1 MDKTT
6 GIMGHDVAATE
17 THIAFHSATESKP
30 SHLEP
35 DSLLI
40 PWALSRRQ
48 SGLRV
53 FWQEDAP
60 KPPVMNSRR
69 RAALVAKRGL
79 DIVGALIGLLVLA
92 PLLAITA
99 ICVKLTDRGPVFF
112 RQTRVGREGKAFEI
126 LKFRSMHWDRCDISG
141 VAQTVAKDHRVTP
154 IGSFIRRTSID
165 ELPQL
170 INVLTGDMSLVGPRP
185 HVRGMLAAGIPY
197 EKLVPQYDF
206 RHEMRPGLTGWAQ
219 CNGLR
224 GPTVDP
230 NKALQRVGH
239 DFAYIQNFSL
249 WLDAKILLKTIA
261 TELLSST
268 AH

>member
-92 PLLAITA
+92 PLL
-99 ICVKLTDRGPVFF
+99 DRKS
-112 RQTRVGREGKAFEI
+112 TR
-126 LKFRSMHWDRCDISG
+126 LNSS
-141 VAQTVAKDHRVTP
+141 
-154 IGSFIRRTSID
+154 
-165 ELPQL
+165 
-170 INVLTGDMSLVGPRP
+170 
-185 HVRGMLAAGIPY
+185 HVRISYAVFCL
-197 EKLVPQYDF
+197 KKKK
-206 RHEMRPGLTGWAQ
+206 T
-219 CNGLR
+219 
-224 GPTVDP
+224 
-230 NKALQRVGH
+230 KRVR
-239 DFAYIQNFSL
+239 
-249 WLDAKILLKTIA
+249 
-261 TELLSST
+261 
-268 AH
+268 